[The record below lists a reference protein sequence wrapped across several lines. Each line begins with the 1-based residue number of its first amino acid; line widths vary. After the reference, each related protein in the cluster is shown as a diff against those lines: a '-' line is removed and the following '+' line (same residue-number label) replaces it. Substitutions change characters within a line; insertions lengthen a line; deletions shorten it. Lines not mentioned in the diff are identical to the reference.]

1 MENLIDELDE
11 ARSEFYDVFNKNI
24 SNIKK
29 LSQICIDDY
38 ETAKVMNR
46 LLYANIITAMETYLS
61 DALIETTFNSSE
73 LINNF
78 SSSNEETVKR
88 KISINDALKG
98 KKYILDIINEDM
110 RSILYHNIPKVKK
123 IYKFTLAIDF
133 HLEAEKLM
141 KFVDVRHDI
150 VHRNGKNKAREEIEI
165 SKEDIDDVINKV
177 VEFITDLD
185 SKLTFIVTNKSE
197 AEIME
202 AKIKQVE
209 KVKK

>member
-1 MENLIDELDE
+1 MENFMGDFVEF
-11 ARSEFYDVFNKNI
+11 RSEFYDVFNKNI

-29 LSQICIDDY
+29 LTQISIDDDD
-38 ETAKVMNR
+38 TAKVMNR

-61 DALIETTFNSSE
+61 DALIDTTFSSGE

-78 SSSNEETVKR
+78 SNSNEETVKR
-88 KISINDALKG
+88 KISIYDALKG
-98 KKYILDIINEDM
+98 EKYILAIVNEDM
-110 RSILYHNIPKVKK
+110 RNILYHNIPKVKK
-123 IYKFTLAIDF
+123 IYKFTLDIDF
-133 HLEAEKLM
+133 HQEAEKLM

-150 VHRNGKNKAREEIEI
+150 VHRNGKNKEKKEIEI

-197 AEIME
+197 EEIME
-202 AKIKQVE
+202 SKTKQVE
-209 KVKK
+209 KVKG